1 VANELAATADVV
13 VCIGTRLTDFTTGS
27 HSAFQHPDVRFIGIN
42 VNGADAAKLSSTTI
56 VADAREALRS
66 LAAALD
72 GPLPDQDARRAQV
85 TASWSAWRADLA
97 ADVASAAGR
106 PLGQGEVLATLNDEV
121 GAGDWVVAAAGWQPG
136 DLLKLWDTPAG
147 SFTHIE
153 FGASCMGH
161 EIPAAIGIRMHVGD
175 GPQVIAVIGD
185 GTYLMNPSE
194 LFTAVQERLKITVVV
209 LDNGG
214 YQSINR
220 LAIGSTGRPVGN
232 EFRTRGGSGRFPDGE
247 RIAVDFVANAAS
259 LGCRATL
266 APDVGSLRAALSTA
280 REGREVSVIVV
291 PTDPDRSL
299 LPSGSFWD
307 LGVPMAASEPEVAEL
322 AAAHVERA
330 ERQRPY
336 V

>member
-1 VANELAATADVV
+1 
-13 VCIGTRLTDFTTGS
+13 
-27 HSAFQHPDVRFIGIN
+27 
-42 VNGADAAKLSSTTI
+42 
-56 VADAREALRS
+56 
-66 LAAALD
+66 
-72 GPLPDQDARRAQV
+72 V
-85 TASWSAWRADLA
+85 TASWSAWRADLV
-97 ADVASAAGR
+97 ADIAPVAGR
-106 PLGQGEVLATLNDEV
+106 PLGQGEVLATLNEEV
-121 GAGDWVVAAAGWQPG
+121 GTGDWVVAAAGWQPG

-161 EIPAAIGIRMHVGD
+161 EIPAAIGIRMYVGD
-175 GPQVIAVIGD
+175 GPEVIAVIGD

-194 LFTAVQERLKITVVV
+194 LFTAVQEGLRITVVV

-220 LAIGSTGRPVGN
+220 LATGNTGRPVGN

-247 RIAVDFVANAAS
+247 RIGVDFVANAAS

-266 APDVGSLRAALSTA
+266 APDVASLRAALTDTRA
-280 REGREVSVIVV
+280 AGEASVIVV

-307 LGVPMAASEPEVAEL
+307 LGVPMEAAEAEVAAL
-322 AAAHVERA
+322 AAAHVARA
-330 ERQRPY
+330 EQQRPY